1 MKQKLRKNFGRKTR
15 LILKTE
21 LHFKNRKFT
30 INTLAIPVISYSFD
44 IIDWNLRY

>member
-21 LHFKNRKFT
+21 LNLKNRKFT